1 MMLLPIYFIQTDFR
15 EGAFCMEEK
24 QVEVIKKVDGPVIR
38 DRRKMGKPLTITR
51 KRVAAYVRVS
61 TNGEEQIQSFNSQ
74 KQYYQ
79 DKIDSNKEWVMVGI
93 YADEGITGTKTTK
106 REQFLKMID
115 DCMNGLIDIVITKSV
130 SRFSR
135 NLVDTLQ
142 YTRMLKA
149 KGVTVIFEKE
159 NIDTSKM
166 ESEMQLSL
174 LSALAQNEVKSLSQN
189 VTMGVQMKMSRG
201 ELMGFNGCLGYDY
214 NPEDKS
220 ITINEAEAETVRL
233 IYDLYLQGY
242 GAYRIAKELTRLGK
256 VSKKGNVKWT
266 DSGVRGILKN
276 EKYKG
281 DLLMGK
287 TYTVDPIS
295 KRRLDNHGESNKY
308 YTKNHHEAII
318 SEEEW
323 DKVQD
328 ILKSR
333 YRTNENVSDA
343 ERIKFARKYTFSS
356 MCQCGF
362 CGTNLTRRFH
372 NQDTKH
378 KKPVWKCR
386 TATNREI
393 ANCPHS
399 KVVDEVVIENA
410 FLEMFKLL
418 AENFDDVLESVLS
431 SVGETLSKDDSTE
444 KLKRIEKEISSLEKK
459 LTDMYLDDI
468 ISKEA
473 YDDKYSEIG
482 NKLDKCE
489 EEKHL
494 FSDCVLSQKNIVYKM
509 KLIRQK
515 IKGADVF
522 DEFDRVVFESIVE
535 KVVVGDMEEDGTADP
550 YKLTFV
556 LKGMDDRSIPYARDR
571 YMNLREKAV

>member
-15 EGAFCMEEK
+15 EGAFSMDEK

-142 YTRMLKA
+142 YTRMLKV

-174 LSALAQNEVKSLSQN
+174 LSALAQNEVESLSQN

-256 VSKKGNVKWT
+256 VNKKGNVKWT

-287 TYTVDPIS
+287 TYTVGTVNFTIAHECFHWHRHQPYHALMKMLGANDELGKIIQCSIGSNS
-295 KRRLDNHGESNKY
+295 KDSEKWKAIDWMEWQANGVAPHILMPTSTAKIKVTELIEKY
-308 YTKNHHEAII
+308 QIHFDGMDGYRIE
-318 SEEEW
+318 
-323 DKVQD
+323 DM
-328 ILKSR
+328 IL
-333 YRTNENVSDA
+333 E
-343 ERIKFARKYTFSS
+343 
-356 MCQCGF
+356 
-362 CGTNLTRRFH
+362 
-372 NQDTKH
+372 
-378 KKPVWKCR
+378 
-386 TATNREI
+386 
-393 ANCPHS
+393 
-399 KVVDEVVIENA
+399 
-410 FLEMFKLL
+410 L
-418 AENFDDVLESVLS
+418 ADFY
-431 SVGETLSKDDSTE
+431 GLSKLAV
-444 KLKRIEKEISSLEKK
+444 KMRIRE
-459 LTDMYLDDI
+459 MGY
-468 ISKEA
+468 A
-473 YDDKYSEIG
+473 
-482 NKLDKCE
+482 
-489 EEKHL
+489 
-494 FSDCVLSQKNIVYKM
+494 
-509 KLIRQK
+509 K
-515 IKGADVF
+515 IDGVF
-522 DEFDRVVFESIVE
+522 TYVN
-535 KVVVGDMEEDGTADP
+535 GQ
-550 YKLTFV
+550 
-556 LKGMDDRSIPYARDR
+556 
-571 YMNLREKAV
+571 